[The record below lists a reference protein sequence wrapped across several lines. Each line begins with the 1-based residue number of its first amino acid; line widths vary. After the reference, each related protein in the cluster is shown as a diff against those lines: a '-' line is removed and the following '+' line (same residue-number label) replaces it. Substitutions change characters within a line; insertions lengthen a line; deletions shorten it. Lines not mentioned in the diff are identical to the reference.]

1 MTIQRIEAAGL
12 DVAAMRRAMGREG
25 CFVLTGVFDPAGIA
39 RIRERADFLA
49 RAWDYMIAQGYT
61 APIKDYL
68 ESGAFRAGHLPQSH
82 IGHDETWADLTSG
95 SPFDEI
101 AAGLFGQTTRGYA
114 LRRSMM
120 YGKHK
125 PLQFHQDGSFTGPE
139 PAFNFWTPLQDCGD
153 ENSPGLEI
161 VLRSGVP
168 LFTLDDYADR
178 PAVRAYIERVYGAD
192 AICTPRLRA
201 GDVLVITSFT
211 FHKTQEGAG
220 SFKNRF
226 SLELRGKVT
235 DTSLAIANVPTDWTQ
250 IKTARLAEFAAT

>member
-12 DVAAMRRAMGREG
+12 DVAAMRRAMGRDG
-25 CFVLTGVFDPAGIA
+25 CFVLTGVFDQAGIA

-139 PAFNFWTPLQDCGD
+139 PAFNFLDAAAGLRRREFTRPGNRPSIRRTALHLLTTTPI
-153 ENSPGLEI
+153 SP
-161 VLRSGVP
+161 RCAPTSGVFMVRMR
-168 LFTLDDYADR
+168 FTRRAFA
-178 PAVRAYIERVYGAD
+178 PAM
-192 AICTPRLRA
+192 C
-201 GDVLVITSFT
+201 
-211 FHKTQEGAG
+211 
-220 SFKNRF
+220 
-226 SLELRGKVT
+226 
-235 DTSLAIANVPTDWTQ
+235 W
-250 IKTARLAEFAAT
+250 